1 MGTLL
6 RGGMIVTATE
16 SRRADLRIEGEQI
29 AAIGENLERQLGDRV
44 IDVTGALLF
53 PGGVDAHTHFD
64 LPVGDFATADDFASG
79 SLAALFGGTTTII
92 DFATQFRGETLMTAL
107 ENWHERTR
115 GKCLCDYGFHMA
127 ITDWREK
134 TPDEMAILVREKGVS
149 SFKLYMAYK
158 QFLQVDDG
166 ILFQAL
172 RRAREIGALVGLHCE
187 NGDVIDV
194 LVREFRQQGKK
205 APWFHPRSRPPAV
218 ETEAVNRAIA
228 LARMVE
234 APLYI
239 VHLSAR
245 QSLEAAEAAR
255 RQGLTVYVE
264 TCPQY
269 LLLDESRYG
278 SDGNCSGSGGNG
290 SSSGGNRSNIDG
302 NHSGRDGCCSVSRSI
317 DGSDPF
323 EGAKYVISPPLR
335 SKEHKEALW
344 SGLARGAIDTV
355 ATDHCAFFY
364 RGQKDKGR
372 DDFSRIPN
380 GMPGVEHRLGLLY
393 TYGVAT
399 GRISLNQFVSLTATR
414 PAQLFGI
421 FPRKGTIAVGADA
434 DIVVWDPATGMEITN
449 DNHHYRLDYNPYAG
463 FRQIGRPAHVFLRG
477 RLIVRHGVLIDTTPG
492 GRYLFRE
499 SSRILY

>member
-16 SRRADLRIEGEQI
+16 SRLADLRIEGERI

-44 IDVTGALLF
+44 IDVTGALIF

-79 SLAALFGGTTTII
+79 SRAALFGGTTTVI
-92 DFATQFRGETLMTAL
+92 DFATQFRGENLMAAL
-107 ENWHERTR
+107 ENWHERAR

-134 TPDEMAILVREKGVS
+134 TPDEMTILVREKGVS

-158 QFLQVDDG
+158 HVLQVDDG

-172 RRAREIGALVGLHCE
+172 RQAREIGALVGLHCE

-194 LVREFRQQGKK
+194 LVHEFRQQGKK
-205 APWFHPRSRPPAV
+205 APRFHPQSRLPAV
-218 ETEAVNRAIA
+218 ETEAVTRAIA
-228 LARMVE
+228 LARMAK

-239 VHLSAR
+239 VHLSA
-245 QSLEAAEAAR
+245 QGSLDAAEAAR
-255 RQGLTVYVE
+255 RQGVPVYVE

-269 LLLDESRYG
+269 LMLDESRYG
-278 SDGNCSGSGGNG
+278 SDDKCS
-290 SSSGGNRSNIDG
+290 
-302 NHSGRDGCCSVSRSI
+302 
-317 DGSDPF
+317 GSDPF

-335 SKEHKEALW
+335 PKEHNDALW

-355 ATDHCAFFY
+355 ATDHCSFFY

-380 GMPGVEHRLGLLY
+380 GMPGVEHRMGLLY
-393 TYGVAT
+393 TYGVTT

-421 FPRKGTIAVGADA
+421 FPRKGTLAVGSDA
-434 DIVVWDPATGMEITN
+434 DIVVWDPTSDMEITN
-449 DNHHYRLDYNPYAG
+449 ENHHYRLDYNPYAG
-463 FRQIGRPAHVFLRG
+463 FRQAGRPAHVFLRG
-477 RLIVRHGVLIDTTPG
+477 RPIVRYGELIDATPG

-499 SSRILY
+499 SSRIL